1 MRRSRLSLRRLRW
14 RTRVILDLVC
24 VVLALALWYVVRG
37 FPYLSWE
44 QDLQYSLRRSL
55 AHNADIIYSERVP
68 DGLGTWGDGADE
80 TVYIVRWQDT
90 VGAMRMMKHHDGNT
104 WFGGPN
110 REVLK
115 FENRDGLFV
124 IPLYGALPTGDREM
138 RGRTVA
144 VVALDPAVER
154 VEVVYKEDEADSEA
168 APTVHPAE
176 PAENGVFIA
185 EVDMGYTTVF
195 AASVYDGLTAHNYL
209 GAVAYDGDGNVVART
224 TSEWEERY
232 YENR

>member
-14 RTRVILDLVC
+14 RTRAILNLVC
-24 VVLALALWYVVRG
+24 IVLALALWYMVRG

-44 QDLQYSLRRSL
+44 QDLQYTLRRSL
-55 AHNADIIYSERVP
+55 AQNADIIYSERVP
-68 DGLGTWGDGADE
+68 DGLGIGPPGTDE

-90 VGAMRMMKHHDGNT
+90 VGVMSMLGNES
-104 WFGGPN
+104 GNAN
-110 REVLK
+110 RYVK
-115 FENRDGLFV
+115 KYPNRDGLFI

-154 VEVVYKEDEADSEA
+154 VEVVYKEADADSEA